1 MNPPTTTQAPLEK
14 GPWYKLAFLVL
25 KNDRF
30 YNSFSLTVN
39 KTKNGAVNIHISLT
53 MRNKI
58 SNLHV
63 RHRKI

>member
-14 GPWYKLAFLVL
+14 RPRYKLAFLVL

-30 YNSFSLTVN
+30 YNSLSLTVN
-39 KTKNGAVNIHISLT
+39 KTKNDAVNIHISLT

>member
-1 MNPPTTTQAPLEK
+1 MNPPTTQAPLEK
-14 GPWYKLAFLVL
+14 RPRYKLAFLVL

-39 KTKNGAVNIHISLT
+39 KTKNDAVNIHISLT